1 MMKVTLATWGGLA
14 PLLAT
19 PAVHVDDADLSKE
32 DAATFRSLATQVM
45 GQPAKSPNNPHARD
59 ARSYEV
65 TFETPDGASTTVEQ
79 TDATMTPEFADL
91 LQFLRR
97 HHRRA

>member
-1 MMKVTLATWGGLA
+1 MMKATLATWGGLA

-32 DAATFRSLATQVM
+32 DAATFRSLATQVKD
-45 GQPAKSPNNPHARD
+45 QPARPANPRARD

>member
-1 MMKVTLATWGGLA
+1 MMKATLATWGGLA

-32 DAATFRSLATQVM
+32 DAATFRSLAAQVM
-45 GQPAKSPNNPHARD
+45 GQPARPANPHTRD

-79 TDATMTPEFADL
+79 TDATMTPEFAGL